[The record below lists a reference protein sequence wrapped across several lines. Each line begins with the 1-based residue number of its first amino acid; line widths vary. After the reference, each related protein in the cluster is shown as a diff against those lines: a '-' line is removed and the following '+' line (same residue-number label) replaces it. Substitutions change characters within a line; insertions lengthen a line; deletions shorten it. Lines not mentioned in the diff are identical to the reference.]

1 MATVEANSDPP
12 APDDVGV
19 NASSR
24 LATLPEEL
32 LSQVAVKLGSDDIAA
47 LRLTCKDVEA
57 KSLHEFA
64 TEYFAAKC
72 FMFTT
77 DSLKVLAN
85 IANSNKL
92 RRFLKDV
99 FLITATF
106 PESPLQCE
114 GRSGCLWSPTVRQRE
129 AYHFYMQDQKKLQE
143 SEKDKRFLVDA
154 FKNLPELRGLRIV
167 DAPSSLPAGVEC
179 RGLNK
184 FRRTTSIRPFFA
196 PADSAHDSTT
206 AEFCSAQTHVFKT
219 MLRAVAE
226 SGIDTITHFGTRFRS
241 SNFHGLSPLTDF
253 NLKTKTLRDLGDAF
267 VGLSNLTLQFR
278 THLLCPGKDDTLNDL
293 TRATK
298 RMKALAPVFGSTTS
312 LTLIFDN
319 GEWSKQIC
327 WSLTASLDLGR
338 LTQLVIQ
345 GLSMDMPSLLSI
357 INKLK
362 STRFLSFQAVELSGE
377 NDSWAPVLAA
387 IKTMP
392 SLQHLHLMYLLVCGQ
407 RAFFLEPVKPGDEDD
422 ESGNGFGAENYPDE
436 WMDDEGSDSDDE
448 PPDLI
453 PQDDLIGR
461 HESGE
466 SAAEEEAVP
475 RTLPQVV
482 NKCEKY
488 TGKDF
493 RAPAETLAPGAT
505 TSERGYHICLAGQEE
520 IQKYLPIFMREA
532 NLGGEEMMDYD
543 NIFNAMLGVGGPP
556 IPLPP
561 IFAAGPPGPPQP
573 QGQAAGG
580 QNSNGAAPPPPNAAP
595 PNAGGGNVPGATAL
609 LNSLQ
614 GLFGTGNVHVSF
626 GGGPMGAPPHPQ
638 AAAGAG
644 AGAGAAANV
653 PANPPP
659 ANGPPPA
666 HDGTA
671 GQQLGEPD
679 DFMFEDQENDIDHG
693 EMDDVD

>member
-1 MATVEANSDPP
+1 MATVEAKSDPP
-12 APDDVGV
+12 TTPDAVGV

-32 LSQVAVKLGSDDIAA
+32 LSQIAVKLGSDDIAA
-47 LRLTCKDVEA
+47 LRLTCKDVEV

-77 DSLKVLAN
+77 DSLKGLAN
-85 IANSNKL
+85 IANSSKL
-92 RRFLKDV
+92 RRFLKEV

-143 SEKDKRFLVDA
+143 TEKDKRFLVDA

-167 DAPSSLPAGVEC
+167 HTPSSLPPGVEC

-184 FRRTTSIRPFFA
+184 CRRTTSIRPFFA

-206 AEFCSAQTHVFKT
+206 AEFCTAQTHVFKT

-226 SGIDTITHFGTRFRS
+226 SGINTVTHFGTRLRS
-241 SNFHGLSPLTDF
+241 SNYHGLSPVTDF
-253 NLKTKTLRDLGDAF
+253 NLKPKTLRDLGDAF
-267 VGLSNLTLQFR
+267 VGLSSLTLQFR
-278 THLLCPGKDDTLNDL
+278 SHLLSPGKEDTRNDL

-298 RMKALAPVFGSTTS
+298 RMKALASVFGSATS
-312 LTLIFDN
+312 LALIFDS

-327 WSLTASLDLGR
+327 WSLATNLDLSR
-338 LTQLVIQ
+338 LTSLVIQ
-345 GLSMDMPSLLSI
+345 GLCIDMPSLLSI
-357 INKLK
+357 VNRLK
-362 STRFLSFQAVELSGE
+362 ATRFLSLQAVELIGE

-387 IKTMP
+387 MKTMP
-392 SLQHLHLMYLLVCGQ
+392 SLDHLHLMYLLVCGQ
-407 RAFFLEPVKPGDEDD
+407 RAYFLEPVKPGDEDD
-422 ESGNGFGAENYPDE
+422 EGNSFGAENYPDE
-436 WMDDEGSDSDDE
+436 WMDEEGSDSDDE

-453 PQDDLIGR
+453 PQDDVTKP
-461 HESGE
+461 HELE
-466 SAAEEEAVP
+466 FAAEEEAVP

-493 RAPAETLAPGAT
+493 RAPAGDMAPGT
-505 TSERGYHICLAGQEE
+505 TTPERGYHICLSGEDE
-520 IQKYLPIFMREA
+520 IQKHLPIFMREA
-532 NLGGEEMMDYD
+532 NLGGEEMTDYD
-543 NIFNAMLGVGGPP
+543 IFNAMLGVGPPP

-561 IFAAGPPGPPQP
+561 IFAAGPPGQQA
-573 QGQAAGG
+573 QGQAAVG
-580 QNSNGAAPPPPNAAP
+580 QNGNGAAPPPNAP
-595 PNAGGGNVPGATAL
+595 PSNAGAGNGHGATNAL

-614 GLFGTGNVHVSF
+614 GLFGTGNVHVSI
-626 GGGPMGAPPHPQ
+626 GGGIIGAPPHPQ
-638 AAAGAG
+638 AAG
-644 AGAGAAANV
+644 GAGAAANV
-653 PANPPP
+653 PANPLP
-659 ANGPPPA
+659 ANAPPSASGPPPA
-666 HDGTA
+666 QDGTA
-671 GQQLGEPD
+671 GQQTGAPD
-679 DFMFEDQENDIDHG
+679 DFMFEDQDNDIDHG
-693 EMDDVD
+693 EMDNVD